1 MSGDYDLD
9 TVKPVNTQPLK
20 CVKGRYHVHVL
31 VSISPILISVDS
43 CSHQD
48 KIATRFSKT
57 DFLKYF
63 ANFK

>member
-20 CVKGRYHVHVL
+20 SVKGRYHVHVL

-48 KIATRFSKT
+48 KIATRFS
-57 DFLKYF
+57 
-63 ANFK
+63 

>member
-20 CVKGRYHVHVL
+20 CVKGWYHLL

-48 KIATRFSKT
+48 KMATRFSKT

-63 ANFK
+63 ANVK